1 MYTPTPFVEAD
12 LERIARL
19 IADYGFATLLTTTP
33 DGLHI
38 THAPV
43 QLDRTRAADGALGT
57 LVGHIA
63 RANPHAAHLVDGAAV
78 IVIIHGPHGY
88 ISPTWYATENA
99 KVPNVPTWNYSNVHL
114 HGRVRR
120 IDDEA
125 RKWKIV
131 ADLAAQYETDP
142 VNGWKAGE
150 LANHASKLNA
160 IIGFEVDIERV
171 EAKSK
176 LSQNRPVADQE
187 CLIAQLAA
195 GSHPD
200 GHAMAKLMRENLA
213 RKKAD

>member
-1 MYTPTPFVEAD
+1 MYTPAHFAEAD
-12 LERIARL
+12 TERIAQL
-19 IADYGFATLLTTTP
+19 IADYGFATLLSVTP
-33 DGLHI
+33 DGLQI

-43 QLDRTRAADGALGT
+43 QLDRSRANDGSLGT

-63 RANPHAAHLVDGAAV
+63 RANPHAAHLVGGAAV
-78 IVIIHGPHGY
+78 IAIIHGPHGY
-88 ISPTWYATENA
+88 ISPTWYATENP
-99 KVPNVPTWNYSNVHL
+99 KVPNVPTWNYANVHL
-114 HGRVRR
+114 HGKVRL

-131 ADLAAQYETDP
+131 ADLAAQYEEP
-142 VNGWKAGE
+142 VIGWNAGE

-187 CLIAQLAA
+187 SVIEQLAA

-213 RKKAD
+213 RRKVD